1 MDEKRDIS
9 EEFSKVTEAIEKNS
23 FITKLKRFNILSWL
37 GIVLTIFFII
47 CSFINITNLTWWVM
61 LPIFIIAFIALF
73 SQRKKVA
80 GLEKTFVITTLWVL
94 LIIFFIRDALL
105 SEKLIDIYYNL
116 ANKVEELKAFF

>member
-73 SQRKKVA
+73 KQKKNVV
-80 GLEKTFVITTLWVL
+80 GLEKTFVITALWI
-94 LIIFFIRDALL
+94 LIAMFFIRDVFL
-105 SEKLIDIYYNL
+105 SEKLIHIYNL
-116 ANKVEELKAFF
+116 SDNIKELKAFF